1 MIVRISQSSL
11 SDLLRAASK
20 FVPSRTPMAA
30 LKGVYLE
37 AQTASDSAGVLIVL
51 ATDLKQGVRVWTD
64 RVTTTEEGS
73 CVVDAET
80 FTGFVSALD
89 GLAVID
95 LKIEKGKL
103 VASARSAKASFALLS
118 VDDFPV
124 TSGPTKMAEC
134 FTINGHR
141 LASLVQGASRFTS

>member
-1 MIVRISQSSL
+1 MIVRIAQPTL
-11 SDLLRAASK
+11 VDLLRAASK
-20 FVPSRTPMAA
+20 FVPSRTPMPA

-37 AQTASDSAGVLIVL
+37 SFGDEDGDWLLAS
-51 ATDLKQGVRVWTD
+51 ATDLKAGLRIWGKAVVTEPGV
-64 RVTTTEEGS
+64 
-73 CVVDAET
+73 CCVDAET

-95 LKIEKGKL
+95 LKTEGGKL

-124 TSGPTKMAEC
+124 TSGPVKTEVC

-141 LASLVQGASRFTS
+141 LSSLVQGASRFTA